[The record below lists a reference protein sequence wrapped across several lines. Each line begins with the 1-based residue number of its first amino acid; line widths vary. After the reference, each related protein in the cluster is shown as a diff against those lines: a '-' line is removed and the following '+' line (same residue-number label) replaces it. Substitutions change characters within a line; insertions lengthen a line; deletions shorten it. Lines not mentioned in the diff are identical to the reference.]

1 MKRLEKISV
10 LTAKLKKAVAEEG
23 IGGLAGRTKGY
34 LARAKKE
41 KGFQREKSRVYRD
54 ILFISGCNEQLPHP
68 HRYRVVHQMEQLEAG
83 GYTCDTV
90 YFQELKPWMVRCYGA
105 FVIFRCP
112 MTDTLREFATMA
124 KQMNKP
130 LWYDVD
136 DLVID
141 TKYTDQIPFL
151 DRMQPEERQAYD
163 QNVRNMGELLSLC
176 DAAVTTTAALAEE
189 LKQYVPEVLINRN
202 CASDEML
209 LLSEAVLKEKQK
221 KNEADGTA
229 KKVRLGYFSGSATHL
244 DDIEMIVPV
253 LKQLL
258 GKNPNLEL
266 LIVGILELPVEL
278 KLFASQIQM
287 EGFVDYQKL
296 PERIASVDINL
307 APLTDTIFNRAKSEN
322 KWVEAALVQTVT
334 AASNLG
340 AFAEMVQDGEDGV
353 LCRDEAEWLE
363 KLQWLIDDEP
373 ARKAIAG
380 RAYGRCSRECVTI
393 FHATGICEWV
403 ERHWNLRC
411 AFVLPA
417 MEISGGIRVALL
429 HAEMLVKAG
438 AQVSL
443 FTLEGEAEWYHEGDF
458 HFPVLSA
465 EREKLQGTLDLAVA
479 TMWNTA
485 EFVEQS
491 SKIRKKKYLVQNFE
505 VGFYP
510 PGSPYRIATSAT
522 YRMRSPMEYVTIS
535 KWCQNWLREEY
546 HTEAVYLP
554 NGIDPSFYPKRGRDL
569 QGKIRILIEGDC
581 SAEHKNVD
589 ESFRIVEQLDLEK
602 FEIWYMSYN
611 GNPKS
616 WYRVDR
622 FLHRVPYEK
631 TPEVYAACDIL
642 LKTSLLESFSYPPLE
657 MMASGGYVVAVPNG
671 GNLEY
676 LKDGDVVK
684 FGHSELKVIHVPGH
698 SPGSLVYYCKA
709 ENCMFSGDVLFQG
722 SIGRA
727 DLTGGNFDERTHL

>member
-41 KGFQREKSRVYRD
+41 KEFQREKSRVYRD

-68 HRYRVVHQMEQLEAG
+68 HRYRVVHQMEQLEVG

-510 PGSPYRIATSAT
+510 PGSPYRIAASAT

-546 HTEAVYLP
+546 HTEAAYLP

-676 LKDGDVVK
+676 LKDG
-684 FGHSELKVIHVPGH
+684 
-698 SPGSLVYYCKA
+698 
-709 ENCMFSGDVLFQG
+709 ENCILYPQG
-722 SIGRA
+722 NLAEAKAAIERI
-727 DLTGGNFDERTHL
+727 LTDAELRKKLDTGAEETVKERNWKRIEPQILEQYLGK

>member
-1 MKRLEKISV
+1 
-10 LTAKLKKAVAEEG
+10 
-23 IGGLAGRTKGY
+23 
-34 LARAKKE
+34 
-41 KGFQREKSRVYRD
+41 
-54 ILFISGCNEQLPHP
+54 
-68 HRYRVVHQMEQLEAG
+68 MEQLASG

-546 HTEAVYLP
+546 HTEAAYLP

-676 LKDGDVVK
+676 LKDG
-684 FGHSELKVIHVPGH
+684 
-698 SPGSLVYYCKA
+698 
-709 ENCMFSGDVLFQG
+709 ENCILYPQG
-722 SIGRA
+722 NLAEAKAAIERI
-727 DLTGGNFDERTHL
+727 LTDAELRKKLDTGAEETVKERNWKRIEPQILEQYLGK

>member
-41 KGFQREKSRVYRD
+41 KEFQREKSRVYRD

-68 HRYRVVHQMEQLEAG
+68 HRYRVVHQMEQLESG

-287 EGFVDYQKL
+287 EGFIDYQKL

-373 ARKAIAG
+373 ARKAIAE

-546 HTEAVYLP
+546 HTEAAYLP
-554 NGIDPSFYPKRGRDL
+554 NGINPSFYPKRGRDL

-676 LKDGDVVK
+676 LKDG
-684 FGHSELKVIHVPGH
+684 
-698 SPGSLVYYCKA
+698 
-709 ENCMFSGDVLFQG
+709 ENCILYPQG
-722 SIGRA
+722 NLAEAKAAIERI
-727 DLTGGNFDERTHL
+727 LTDAELRKKLDTGAEETVKERNWKRIEPQILEQYLGK

>member
-41 KGFQREKSRVYRD
+41 KEFQREKSRVYRD

-554 NGIDPSFYPKRGRDL
+554 NGIDPSFYSKRGRDL

-676 LKDGDVVK
+676 LKDG
-684 FGHSELKVIHVPGH
+684 
-698 SPGSLVYYCKA
+698 
-709 ENCMFSGDVLFQG
+709 ENCILYPQG
-722 SIGRA
+722 NLAEAKAAIERI
-727 DLTGGNFDERTHL
+727 LTDAELRKKLDTGAEETVKERNWKRIEPQILEQYLGK

>member
-41 KGFQREKSRVYRD
+41 KEFQREKSRVYRD

-458 HFPVLSA
+458 HFPVSRRSCDPVRASRRIKSNFKILHQIFFLSDLTGLFD
-465 EREKLQGTLDLAVA
+465 ELCGIPHRRYRKIQRSLQFLSLGR
-479 TMWNTA
+479 
-485 EFVEQS
+485 QH
-491 SKIRKKKYLVQNFE
+491 
-505 VGFYP
+505 
-510 PGSPYRIATSAT
+510 
-522 YRMRSPMEYVTIS
+522 RMRSPMEYETIS

-676 LKDGDVVK
+676 LKDG
-684 FGHSELKVIHVPGH
+684 
-698 SPGSLVYYCKA
+698 
-709 ENCMFSGDVLFQG
+709 ENCILYPQG
-722 SIGRA
+722 NLAEAKAAIERI
-727 DLTGGNFDERTHL
+727 LTDAELRKKLDTGAEETVKERNWKRIEPQILEQYLGK

>member
-41 KGFQREKSRVYRD
+41 KEFQREKSRVYRD

-68 HRYRVVHQMEQLEAG
+68 HRYRVVHQMEQLAAG

-676 LKDGDVVK
+676 LKDG
-684 FGHSELKVIHVPGH
+684 
-698 SPGSLVYYCKA
+698 
-709 ENCMFSGDVLFQG
+709 ENCILYPQG
-722 SIGRA
+722 NLAEAKAAIERI
-727 DLTGGNFDERTHL
+727 LTDAELRKKLDTGAEETVKERNWKRIEPQILEQYLGK

>member
-1 MKRLEKISV
+1 M

-41 KGFQREKSRVYRD
+41 KEFQREKSRVYRD
-54 ILFISGCNEQLPHP
+54 LLFISGCDEHLPHP
-68 HRYRVVHQMEQLEAG
+68 HRYRVEHQMEQLASC

-112 MTDTLREFATMA
+112 MTDTLREFVATA

-176 DAAVTTTAALAEE
+176 DAAITTTAALAEE
-189 LKQYVPEVLINRN
+189 LKQYVPEVRINRN

-209 LLSEAVLKEKQK
+209 QLSEAALKEKQ
-221 KNEADGTA
+221 EAASGT

-244 DDIEMIVPV
+244 DDMEMIVPV
-253 LKQLL
+253 LKELL
-258 GKNPNLEL
+258 GRNPNLEL
-266 LIVGILELPVEL
+266 LIVGILELPEEL
-278 KLFASQIQM
+278 KPFASQIQT
-287 EGFVDYQKL
+287 EGFLDYRKL

-334 AASNLG
+334 AASDLG
-340 AFAEMVQDGEDGV
+340 AFAEMVKDGEDGV

-363 KLQWLIDDEP
+363 KLQWLIDDEQ
-373 ARKAIAG
+373 ARKTIAT
-380 RAYGRCSRECVTI
+380 RAYDRCSRECVTI
-393 FHATGICEWV
+393 FHASGLCEWV
-403 ERHWNLRC
+403 ERHWNPRC

-443 FTLEGEAEWYHEGDF
+443 FTLEGDEEWYHEGEF

-465 EREKLQGTLDLAVA
+465 EREKLQGTLDLAAA

-485 EFVEQS
+485 DFVAQS
-491 SKIRKKKYLVQNFE
+491 GKIKKKMYLVQNFE

-510 PGSPYRIATSAT
+510 PGSPYRIGASAT
-522 YRMRSPMEYVTIS
+522 YRMRNQMQYVTIS
-535 KWCQNWLREEY
+535 RWCQNWLQEEY
-546 HTEAVYLP
+546 HTESAYLS
-554 NGIDPSFYPKRGRDL
+554 NGIDPSFYPKRERNL

-589 ESFRIVEQLDLEK
+589 ESFRIVEQLDPEK

-616 WYRVDR
+616 WYRVER

-631 TPEVYAACDIL
+631 TPEIYASCDIL

-676 LKDGDVVK
+676 LKDG
-684 FGHSELKVIHVPGH
+684 
-698 SPGSLVYYCKA
+698 
-709 ENCMFSGDVLFQG
+709 ENCILYQQG
-722 SIGRA
+722 NLAEAKAAIERI
-727 DLTGGNFDERTHL
+727 LTDAELRKKLDAGAEETVNERDWKKIEPQILKQYLGKL

>member
-1 MKRLEKISV
+1 
-10 LTAKLKKAVAEEG
+10 
-23 IGGLAGRTKGY
+23 
-34 LARAKKE
+34 
-41 KGFQREKSRVYRD
+41 
-54 ILFISGCNEQLPHP
+54 
-68 HRYRVVHQMEQLEAG
+68 
-83 GYTCDTV
+83 
-90 YFQELKPWMVRCYGA
+90 MVRCYGA

-546 HTEAVYLP
+546 HTEAAYLP

-622 FLHRVPYEK
+622 FLYRVPYEK
-631 TPEVYAACDIL
+631 HR
-642 LKTSLLESFSYPPLE
+642 KS
-657 MMASGGYVVAVPNG
+657 MRR
-671 GNLEY
+671 
-676 LKDGDVVK
+676 
-684 FGHSELKVIHVPGH
+684 VI
-698 SPGSLVYYCKA
+698 SC
-709 ENCMFSGDVLFQG
+709 
-722 SIGRA
+722 
-727 DLTGGNFDERTHL
+727 

>member
-41 KGFQREKSRVYRD
+41 KEFQREKSRVYRD

-90 YFQELKPWMVRCYGA
+90 YFQELKSWMVRCYGA

-485 EFVEQS
+485 EFVLS
-491 SKIRKKKYLVQNFE
+491 
-505 VGFYP
+505 
-510 PGSPYRIATSAT
+510 
-522 YRMRSPMEYVTIS
+522 
-535 KWCQNWLREEY
+535 
-546 HTEAVYLP
+546 
-554 NGIDPSFYPKRGRDL
+554 
-569 QGKIRILIEGDC
+569 LI
-581 SAEHKNVD
+581 H
-589 ESFRIVEQLDLEK
+589 I
-602 FEIWYMSYN
+602 
-611 GNPKS
+611 
-616 WYRVDR
+616 
-622 FLHRVPYEK
+622 
-631 TPEVYAACDIL
+631 
-642 LKTSLLESFSYPPLE
+642 
-657 MMASGGYVVAVPNG
+657 
-671 GNLEY
+671 
-676 LKDGDVVK
+676 
-684 FGHSELKVIHVPGH
+684 
-698 SPGSLVYYCKA
+698 
-709 ENCMFSGDVLFQG
+709 
-722 SIGRA
+722 
-727 DLTGGNFDERTHL
+727 

>member
-10 LTAKLKKAVAEEG
+10 LAAKLKKAVAEEG

-41 KGFQREKSRVYRD
+41 KEFQREKSRVYRD

-90 YFQELKPWMVRCYGA
+90 YFQELKPWMVRCYSA

-546 HTEAVYLP
+546 HTEAAYLP
-554 NGIDPSFYPKRGRDL
+554 NGIDPSFYPKWGRDL

-676 LKDGDVVK
+676 LKDG
-684 FGHSELKVIHVPGH
+684 
-698 SPGSLVYYCKA
+698 
-709 ENCMFSGDVLFQG
+709 ENCILYPQG
-722 SIGRA
+722 NLAEAKAAIERI
-727 DLTGGNFDERTHL
+727 LTDAELRKKLDTGAEETVKERNWKRIEPQILEQYLGK

>member
-41 KGFQREKSRVYRD
+41 KEFQREKSRVYRD

-83 GYTCDTV
+83 GDTV

-676 LKDGDVVK
+676 LKDG
-684 FGHSELKVIHVPGH
+684 
-698 SPGSLVYYCKA
+698 
-709 ENCMFSGDVLFQG
+709 ENCILYPQG
-722 SIGRA
+722 NLAEAKAAIERI
-727 DLTGGNFDERTHL
+727 LTDAELRKKLDTGAEETVKERNWKRIEPQILEQYLGK

>member
-41 KGFQREKSRVYRD
+41 KEFQREKSRVYRD

-68 HRYRVVHQMEQLEAG
+68 HRYREVHQMEQLEAG

-676 LKDGDVVK
+676 LKDG
-684 FGHSELKVIHVPGH
+684 
-698 SPGSLVYYCKA
+698 
-709 ENCMFSGDVLFQG
+709 ENCILYPQG
-722 SIGRA
+722 NLAEAKAAIERI
-727 DLTGGNFDERTHL
+727 LTDAELRKKLDTGAEETVKERNWKRIEPQILEQYLGK

>member
-41 KGFQREKSRVYRD
+41 KEFQREKSRVYRD
-54 ILFISGCNEQLPHP
+54 ILFISGCDEHLPHP
-68 HRYRVVHQMEQLEAG
+68 HRYRVEHQMEQLASG

-546 HTEAVYLP
+546 HTEAAYLP

-676 LKDGDVVK
+676 LKDG
-684 FGHSELKVIHVPGH
+684 
-698 SPGSLVYYCKA
+698 
-709 ENCMFSGDVLFQG
+709 ENCILYPQG
-722 SIGRA
+722 NLAEAKAAIERI
-727 DLTGGNFDERTHL
+727 LTDAELRKKLDTGAEETVKERNWKRIEPQILEQYLGK

>member
-41 KGFQREKSRVYRD
+41 KEFQREKSRVYRD

-68 HRYRVVHQMEQLEAG
+68 HRYRVVHQMEQLEVG

-546 HTEAVYLP
+546 HTEAAYLP

-622 FLHRVPYEK
+622 FLYRVPYEK

-676 LKDGDVVK
+676 LKDG
-684 FGHSELKVIHVPGH
+684 
-698 SPGSLVYYCKA
+698 
-709 ENCMFSGDVLFQG
+709 ENCILYPQG
-722 SIGRA
+722 NLAEAKAAIERI
-727 DLTGGNFDERTHL
+727 LTDAELRKKLDTGAEETVKERNWKRIEPQILEQYLGK

>member
-1 MKRLEKISV
+1 
-10 LTAKLKKAVAEEG
+10 
-23 IGGLAGRTKGY
+23 
-34 LARAKKE
+34 
-41 KGFQREKSRVYRD
+41 
-54 ILFISGCNEQLPHP
+54 
-68 HRYRVVHQMEQLEAG
+68 
-83 GYTCDTV
+83 
-90 YFQELKPWMVRCYGA
+90 MVRCYGA

-363 KLQWLIDDEP
+363 KLQWLIDDEQ

-546 HTEAVYLP
+546 HTEAAYLP

-676 LKDGDVVK
+676 LKDG
-684 FGHSELKVIHVPGH
+684 
-698 SPGSLVYYCKA
+698 
-709 ENCMFSGDVLFQG
+709 ENCILYPQG
-722 SIGRA
+722 NLAEAKAAIERI
-727 DLTGGNFDERTHL
+727 LTDAELRKKLDTGAEETVKERNWKRIEPQILEQYLGK

>member
-41 KGFQREKSRVYRD
+41 KEFQREKSRVYRD

-546 HTEAVYLP
+546 HTEAAYLP

-622 FLHRVPYEK
+622 FLYRVPYEK
-631 TPEVYAACDIL
+631 TPEVYAACDIR

-676 LKDGDVVK
+676 LKDG
-684 FGHSELKVIHVPGH
+684 
-698 SPGSLVYYCKA
+698 
-709 ENCMFSGDVLFQG
+709 ENCILYPQG
-722 SIGRA
+722 NLAEAKAAIERI
-727 DLTGGNFDERTHL
+727 LTDAELRKKLDTGAEETVKERNWKRIEPQILEQYLGK

>member
-1 MKRLEKISV
+1 MKRLKKISV

-41 KGFQREKSRVYRD
+41 KEFQREKSRVYRD
-54 ILFISGCNEQLPHP
+54 ILFISGCNKQLPHP

-151 DRMQPEERQAYD
+151 DQMQPEERQAYD

-546 HTEAVYLP
+546 HTEAAYLP

-622 FLHRVPYEK
+622 FLYRVPYEK

-676 LKDGDVVK
+676 LKDG
-684 FGHSELKVIHVPGH
+684 
-698 SPGSLVYYCKA
+698 
-709 ENCMFSGDVLFQG
+709 ENCILYPQG
-722 SIGRA
+722 NLAEAKAAIERI
-727 DLTGGNFDERTHL
+727 LTDAELRKKLDTGAEETVKERNWKRIEPQILEQYLGK

>member
-1 MKRLEKISV
+1 
-10 LTAKLKKAVAEEG
+10 
-23 IGGLAGRTKGY
+23 
-34 LARAKKE
+34 
-41 KGFQREKSRVYRD
+41 
-54 ILFISGCNEQLPHP
+54 
-68 HRYRVVHQMEQLEAG
+68 
-83 GYTCDTV
+83 
-90 YFQELKPWMVRCYGA
+90 MVRCYGA

-363 KLQWLIDDEP
+363 KLQWLIDDEQ

-546 HTEAVYLP
+546 HTEAAYLP

-581 SAEHKNVD
+581 SSEHKNVD

-676 LKDGDVVK
+676 LKDG
-684 FGHSELKVIHVPGH
+684 
-698 SPGSLVYYCKA
+698 
-709 ENCMFSGDVLFQG
+709 ENCILYPQG
-722 SIGRA
+722 NLAEAKAAIERI
-727 DLTGGNFDERTHL
+727 LTDAELRKKLDTGAEETVKERNWKRIEPQILEQYLGK

>member
-41 KGFQREKSRVYRD
+41 KEFQREKSRVYRD

-83 GYTCDTV
+83 GYTWDTV

-546 HTEAVYLP
+546 HTEAAYLP

-676 LKDGDVVK
+676 LKDG
-684 FGHSELKVIHVPGH
+684 
-698 SPGSLVYYCKA
+698 
-709 ENCMFSGDVLFQG
+709 ENCILYPQG
-722 SIGRA
+722 NLAEAKAAIERI
-727 DLTGGNFDERTHL
+727 LTDAELRKKLDTGAEETVKERNWKRIEPQILEQYLGK

>member
-1 MKRLEKISV
+1 
-10 LTAKLKKAVAEEG
+10 
-23 IGGLAGRTKGY
+23 
-34 LARAKKE
+34 
-41 KGFQREKSRVYRD
+41 
-54 ILFISGCNEQLPHP
+54 
-68 HRYRVVHQMEQLEAG
+68 
-83 GYTCDTV
+83 
-90 YFQELKPWMVRCYGA
+90 MVRCYGA

-589 ESFRIVEQLDLEK
+589 ESFRIVDLLDK
-602 FEIWYMSYN
+602 DKYEIWYMSYN

-676 LKDGDVVK
+676 LKDG
-684 FGHSELKVIHVPGH
+684 
-698 SPGSLVYYCKA
+698 
-709 ENCMFSGDVLFQG
+709 ENCILYPQG
-722 SIGRA
+722 NLAEAKAAIERI
-727 DLTGGNFDERTHL
+727 LTDAELRKKLDTGAEETVKERNWKRIEPQILEQYLGK

>member
-1 MKRLEKISV
+1 M
-10 LTAKLKKAVAEEG
+10 
-23 IGGLAGRTKGY
+23 
-34 LARAKKE
+34 RAKKE
-41 KGFQREKSRVYRD
+41 KEFQREKSRVYRD
-54 ILFISGCNEQLPHP
+54 ILFISGCDEHLPHP
-68 HRYRVVHQMEQLEAG
+68 HRYRVEHQMEQLASG

-546 HTEAVYLP
+546 HTEAAYLP

-676 LKDGDVVK
+676 LKDG
-684 FGHSELKVIHVPGH
+684 
-698 SPGSLVYYCKA
+698 
-709 ENCMFSGDVLFQG
+709 ENCILYPQG
-722 SIGRA
+722 NLAEAKAAIERI
-727 DLTGGNFDERTHL
+727 LTDAELRKKLDTGAEETVKERNWKRIEPQILEQYLGK

>member
-41 KGFQREKSRVYRD
+41 KEFQREKSRVYRD

-68 HRYRVVHQMEQLEAG
+68 HRYRVVHQMEQLEAV

-676 LKDGDVVK
+676 LKDG
-684 FGHSELKVIHVPGH
+684 
-698 SPGSLVYYCKA
+698 
-709 ENCMFSGDVLFQG
+709 ENCILYPQG
-722 SIGRA
+722 NLAEAKAAIERI
-727 DLTGGNFDERTHL
+727 LTDAELRKKLDTGAEETVKERNWKRIEPQILEQYLGK

>member
-41 KGFQREKSRVYRD
+41 KEFQREKSRVYRD

-554 NGIDPSFYPKRGRDL
+554 NGIDPCFYPKRGRDL

-589 ESFRIVEQLDLEK
+589 ESFRIVERLDLEK

-622 FLHRVPYEK
+622 FLYRVPYEK

-676 LKDGDVVK
+676 LKDG
-684 FGHSELKVIHVPGH
+684 
-698 SPGSLVYYCKA
+698 
-709 ENCMFSGDVLFQG
+709 ENCILYPQG
-722 SIGRA
+722 NLAEAKAAIERI
-727 DLTGGNFDERTHL
+727 LTDAELRKKLDTGSEETVKERNWKRIEPQILEQYLGK

>member
-1 MKRLEKISV
+1 
-10 LTAKLKKAVAEEG
+10 
-23 IGGLAGRTKGY
+23 
-34 LARAKKE
+34 
-41 KGFQREKSRVYRD
+41 
-54 ILFISGCNEQLPHP
+54 
-68 HRYRVVHQMEQLEAG
+68 
-83 GYTCDTV
+83 
-90 YFQELKPWMVRCYGA
+90 MVRCYGA

-676 LKDGDVVK
+676 LKDG
-684 FGHSELKVIHVPGH
+684 
-698 SPGSLVYYCKA
+698 
-709 ENCMFSGDVLFQG
+709 ENCILYPQG
-722 SIGRA
+722 NLAEAKAAIERI
-727 DLTGGNFDERTHL
+727 LTDAELRKKLDTGAEETVKERNWKRIEPQILEQYLGK

>member
-1 MKRLEKISV
+1 
-10 LTAKLKKAVAEEG
+10 
-23 IGGLAGRTKGY
+23 
-34 LARAKKE
+34 
-41 KGFQREKSRVYRD
+41 
-54 ILFISGCNEQLPHP
+54 
-68 HRYRVVHQMEQLEAG
+68 
-83 GYTCDTV
+83 
-90 YFQELKPWMVRCYGA
+90 MVRCYGA

-554 NGIDPSFYPKRGRDL
+554 NGIDPCFYPKRGRDL

-622 FLHRVPYEK
+622 FLYRVPYEK

-676 LKDGDVVK
+676 LKDG
-684 FGHSELKVIHVPGH
+684 
-698 SPGSLVYYCKA
+698 
-709 ENCMFSGDVLFQG
+709 ENCILYPQG
-722 SIGRA
+722 NLAEAKAAIERI
-727 DLTGGNFDERTHL
+727 LTDAELRKKLDTGAEETVKERNWKRIEPQILEQYLGK

>member
-23 IGGLAGRTKGY
+23 IGGLAGRTKGS

-41 KGFQREKSRVYRD
+41 KEFQREKSRVYRD

-443 FTLEGEAEWYHEGDF
+443 FTLEGEVEWYHEGDF

-546 HTEAVYLP
+546 HTEAAYLP

-676 LKDGDVVK
+676 LKDG
-684 FGHSELKVIHVPGH
+684 
-698 SPGSLVYYCKA
+698 
-709 ENCMFSGDVLFQG
+709 ENCILYPQG
-722 SIGRA
+722 NLAEAKAAIERI
-727 DLTGGNFDERTHL
+727 LTDAELRKKLDTGAEETVKERNWKRIEPQILEQYLGK

>member
-41 KGFQREKSRVYRD
+41 KEFQREKSRVYRD

-546 HTEAVYLP
+546 HTEAAYLP

-622 FLHRVPYEK
+622 FLYRVPYEK

-657 MMASGGYVVAVPNG
+657 MMASGGYVVAVPG
-671 GNLEY
+671 
-676 LKDGDVVK
+676 
-684 FGHSELKVIHVPGH
+684 
-698 SPGSLVYYCKA
+698 
-709 ENCMFSGDVLFQG
+709 
-722 SIGRA
+722 IGR
-727 DLTGGNFDERTHL
+727 LTEWSPST

>member
-41 KGFQREKSRVYRD
+41 KEFQREKSRVYRD

-68 HRYRVVHQMEQLEAG
+68 HRYRVVHRMEQLEAG

-546 HTEAVYLP
+546 HTEAAYLP

-676 LKDGDVVK
+676 LKDG
-684 FGHSELKVIHVPGH
+684 
-698 SPGSLVYYCKA
+698 
-709 ENCMFSGDVLFQG
+709 ENCILYPQG
-722 SIGRA
+722 NLAEAKAAIERI
-727 DLTGGNFDERTHL
+727 LTDAELRKKLDTGAEETVKERNWKRIEPQILEQYLGK

>member
-41 KGFQREKSRVYRD
+41 KEFQREKSRVYRD

-443 FTLEGEAEWYHEGDF
+443 FTLEGEVEWYHEGDF

-546 HTEAVYLP
+546 HTEAAYLP
-554 NGIDPSFYPKRGRDL
+554 NGIDPCFYPKRGRYL

-616 WYRVDR
+616 WYRVNR
-622 FLHRVPYEK
+622 FLYRVPYEK

-676 LKDGDVVK
+676 LKDG
-684 FGHSELKVIHVPGH
+684 
-698 SPGSLVYYCKA
+698 
-709 ENCMFSGDVLFQG
+709 ENCILYPQG
-722 SIGRA
+722 NLAEAKAAIERI
-727 DLTGGNFDERTHL
+727 LTDAELRKKLDTGAEETVKERNWKRIEPQILEQYLGK

>member
-41 KGFQREKSRVYRD
+41 KEFQREKSRVYRD

-68 HRYRVVHQMEQLEAG
+68 HRDRGVHQMEQLEAG

-380 RAYGRCSRECVTI
+380 RAYGRCSREGVTI

-616 WYRVDR
+616 WYRVDS

-642 LKTSLLESFSYPPLE
+642 LKTSLLESFSYPPLD

-676 LKDGDVVK
+676 LKDG
-684 FGHSELKVIHVPGH
+684 
-698 SPGSLVYYCKA
+698 
-709 ENCMFSGDVLFQG
+709 ENCILYPQG
-722 SIGRA
+722 NLAEAKAAIERI
-727 DLTGGNFDERTHL
+727 LTDAELRKKLDTGAEETVKERNWKRIEPQILEQYLGK

>member
-546 HTEAVYLP
+546 HTEAAYLP

-622 FLHRVPYEK
+622 FLYRVPYEK

-676 LKDGDVVK
+676 LKDG
-684 FGHSELKVIHVPGH
+684 
-698 SPGSLVYYCKA
+698 
-709 ENCMFSGDVLFQG
+709 ENCILYPQG
-722 SIGRA
+722 NLAEAKAAIERI
-727 DLTGGNFDERTHL
+727 LTDAELRKKLDTGAEETVKERNWKRIEPQILEQYLGK

>member
-41 KGFQREKSRVYRD
+41 KEFQREKSRVYRD

-68 HRYRVVHQMEQLEAG
+68 HRYRVVHQMEQLEAC

-209 LLSEAVLKEKQK
+209 LLSETVLKEKQK

-522 YRMRSPMEYVTIS
+522 YRMRSQMEYVTIS

-546 HTEAVYLP
+546 HTEAAYLP

-676 LKDGDVVK
+676 LKDG
-684 FGHSELKVIHVPGH
+684 
-698 SPGSLVYYCKA
+698 
-709 ENCMFSGDVLFQG
+709 ENCILYPQG
-722 SIGRA
+722 NLAEAKAAIERI
-727 DLTGGNFDERTHL
+727 LTDAELRKKLDTGAEETVKERNWKRIEPQILEQYLGK

>member
-41 KGFQREKSRVYRD
+41 KEFQREKSRVYRD

-68 HRYRVVHQMEQLEAG
+68 HRYRVVHQMEQLESG

-429 HAEMLVKAG
+429 HAEMLVKVG

-676 LKDGDVVK
+676 LKDG
-684 FGHSELKVIHVPGH
+684 
-698 SPGSLVYYCKA
+698 
-709 ENCMFSGDVLFQG
+709 ENCILYPQG
-722 SIGRA
+722 NLAEAKAAIERI
-727 DLTGGNFDERTHL
+727 LTDAELRKKLDTGAEETVKERNWKRIEPQILEQYLGK

>member
-41 KGFQREKSRVYRD
+41 KEFQREKSRVYRD

-68 HRYRVVHQMEQLEAG
+68 HRYRVVHQMEQLTSRL
-83 GYTCDTV
+83 YTCAQV

-546 HTEAVYLP
+546 HTEAAYLP

-676 LKDGDVVK
+676 LKDG
-684 FGHSELKVIHVPGH
+684 
-698 SPGSLVYYCKA
+698 
-709 ENCMFSGDVLFQG
+709 ENCILYPQG
-722 SIGRA
+722 NLAEAKAAIERI
-727 DLTGGNFDERTHL
+727 LTDAELRKKLDTGAEETVKERNWKRIEPQILEQYLGK

>member
-41 KGFQREKSRVYRD
+41 KEFQREKSRVYRD

-209 LLSEAVLKEKQK
+209 LLSETVLKEKQK

-411 AFVLPA
+411 AFVFPA

-522 YRMRSPMEYVTIS
+522 YRMRSQMEYVTIS

-546 HTEAVYLP
+546 HTEAAYLP

-622 FLHRVPYEK
+622 FLYRVPYEK

-676 LKDGDVVK
+676 LKDG
-684 FGHSELKVIHVPGH
+684 
-698 SPGSLVYYCKA
+698 
-709 ENCMFSGDVLFQG
+709 ENCILYPQG
-722 SIGRA
+722 NLAEAKAAIERI
-727 DLTGGNFDERTHL
+727 LTDAELRKKLDTGAEETVKERNWKRIEPQILEQYLGK

>member
-1 MKRLEKISV
+1 
-10 LTAKLKKAVAEEG
+10 
-23 IGGLAGRTKGY
+23 
-34 LARAKKE
+34 
-41 KGFQREKSRVYRD
+41 
-54 ILFISGCNEQLPHP
+54 
-68 HRYRVVHQMEQLEAG
+68 
-83 GYTCDTV
+83 
-90 YFQELKPWMVRCYGA
+90 MVRCYGA

-443 FTLEGEAEWYHEGDF
+443 FTLEGETEWYHEGDF

-554 NGIDPSFYPKRGRDL
+554 NGIDPCFYPKRGRDL

-589 ESFRIVEQLDLEK
+589 ESFRIVERLDLEK

-622 FLHRVPYEK
+622 FLYRVPYEK

-676 LKDGDVVK
+676 LKDG
-684 FGHSELKVIHVPGH
+684 
-698 SPGSLVYYCKA
+698 
-709 ENCMFSGDVLFQG
+709 ENCILYPQG
-722 SIGRA
+722 NLAEAKAAIERI
-727 DLTGGNFDERTHL
+727 LTDAELRKKLDTGAEETVKERNWKRIEPQILEQYLGK